1 MKKII
6 IANLKMNFTQE
17 DTKNYLDE
25 LITLSESIT
34 NKLVV
39 CFPYTS
45 LALAKDMLLNTKIII
60 GAQNVH
66 QNESGAFTGEISA
79 KMLKDLSCK
88 IVLVGHS
95 ERRMYFEESYKLI
108 NEKIKTLLKYGMRA
122 VLCIGETLKE
132 RETSKTKQVLKQ
144 QLEQALN
151 GLYENELKNVFIA
164 YEPVWAIGTGKTPTG
179 KQIEECAKYI
189 RNVISQNFS
198 EKAAKNMN
206 ILYGG
211 SLKPDNAKTLLSL
224 SEING
229 ALVGGAS
236 LNPDSFIK
244 IAKVK

>member
-25 LITLSESIT
+25 LIALSETTT

-45 LALAKDMLLNTKIII
+45 LSLAKDMLLNTKILI

-66 QNESGAFTGEISA
+66 QNDFGAFTGEISA

-95 ERRMYFEESYKLI
+95 ERRMYFEESNKLI
-108 NEKIKTLLKYGMRA
+108 NEKIKTLLKYGMKA
-122 VLCIGETLKE
+122 VLCVGESLKE

-151 GLYENELKNVFIA
+151 GLYENELKNVLIA

-179 KQIEECAKYI
+179 KQVEESAKYI
-189 RNVISQNFS
+189 RDIISQNFS
-198 EKAAKNMN
+198 EKAAKSIN

-211 SLKPDNAKTLLSL
+211 SLKPDNAKTFLSL

-236 LNPDSFIK
+236 LNPESFIK
-244 IAKVK
+244 IAKIK

>member
-39 CFPYTS
+39 CFPYTR

-151 GLYENELKNVFIA
+151 GLYENELKNVLIA
-164 YEPVWAIGTGKTPTG
+164 YEPGWAIGTGKTPTG